1 MSRNTHAWFWCYW
14 WEVMKKPN
22 THSLTIYIACI
33 FTYTVTFSCVSFTRI
48 ILCLLAVGKVWE
60 CWVSMKLVFTVS
72 FHVLFVLKLE
82 FIMILRQI
90 HLSFF
95 IFIQVYFSNTFL
107 KNWGHKLIAL
117 FCLKFFIKF
126 LVLWFC
132 IYIQLRNCCAY
143 QALENSENHKIYLA
157 VLLKQLYFYIRWSKA
172 FPADTMLVISLLFP
186 EA

>member
-1 MSRNTHAWFWCYW
+1 MSRSTHAWFFCYW

-60 CWVSMKLVFTVS
+60 CWVSMKLVYRFFS
-72 FHVLFVLKLE
+72 R
-82 FIMILRQI
+82 FICVETR
-90 HLSFF
+90 
-95 IFIQVYFSNTFL
+95 VYHDTSSNTFIL
-107 KNWGHKLIAL
+107 FYIYPSIFFQYFFFKNWGHKWIAL

-157 VLLKQLYFYIRWSKA
+157 VLLKQLYFYIRWSNA

>member
-1 MSRNTHAWFWCYW
+1 MKIASRWMVDLIVTNKYKINTKLKVSTGCRVALMLDFLFYW

-95 IFIQVYFSNTFL
+95 IFIQVYFSNTF
-107 KNWGHKLIAL
+107 
-117 FCLKFFIKF
+117 F
-126 LVLWFC
+126 
-132 IYIQLRNCCAY
+132 
-143 QALENSENHKIYLA
+143 
-157 VLLKQLYFYIRWSKA
+157 
-172 FPADTMLVISLLFP
+172 
-186 EA
+186 

>member
-1 MSRNTHAWFWCYW
+1 
-14 WEVMKKPN
+14 MKKPN

-60 CWVSMKLVFTVS
+60 CWVSMKLVYRFFS
-72 FHVLFVLKLE
+72 R
-82 FIMILRQI
+82 FICVETR
-90 HLSFF
+90 
-95 IFIQVYFSNTFL
+95 VYHDTSSNTFIL
-107 KNWGHKLIAL
+107 FYIDPSIFFQYFFFKNWGHKWIAL

-132 IYIQLRNCCAY
+132 IYMQLRNCCAY

-157 VLLKQLYFYIRWSKA
+157 VLLKQLYFYIRWSNA